1 MRCCWLLV
9 GPLTLLIAL
18 GEAATP
24 LEAADP
30 IPAAPKPTNSVD
42 FAKQIAP
49 FLTKYCT
56 SCHAG
61 TKPKGDLALDGFK
74 DLAAAL
80 KKPDVWEGVAER
92 MRSKEM
98 PPPKKPQPADGERN
112 MVLAWIESIRPKTAC
127 TLNQDPGRPT
137 LRRLNRV
144 EYNNTIRDLMG
155 VDFHPADDFPAD
167 DVGYGFDNIGD
178 VLSMPP
184 ILMEKYLTAA
194 EKIVAAAFAKPDTR
208 KRIVIV
214 EPRGNLSKEEAA
226 RQVLAAFVPRAYRR
240 SASYEEI
247 KRLLKLFEVGQ
258 KSGESFDASL
268 GLAIQA
274 ALVSPNFLFRVE
286 LDRAP
291 NDPKAVHPISDF
303 ELASRL
309 SYFLWSSMPDQELF
323 DLANKGE
330 LRKNDNLAGQVR
342 RMLKDPKSHALTEN
356 FAGQWLQ
363 TRRLE
368 TSTPDPKLFKDYSPK
383 LKADMAKE
391 TELFFEA
398 VMREDRN
405 VLEFLDADFTFLN
418 ERLAKLYGIEGVKGD
433 QFRRVDLK
441 GGERGG
447 ILTMASILTI
457 TSNPTRTSPVKRG
470 KWILE
475 NILGSPPP
483 PPPPEAGELSEKKNI
498 VESAP
503 LRKRMEQHRADPNC
517 ATCHQKMDPLG
528 FGFENFDAVGAWRT
542 KDGKFDIDPAGVLPD
557 GKSFKG
563 PKELKAILKG
573 KEKEFRKCLADRMLT
588 YALGRGLETY
598 DKCAVDKI
606 ADELAKNEYRFS
618 SLVIS
623 IVKSEPFQMR
633 RGMAAKGP

>member
-1 MRCCWLLV
+1 
-9 GPLTLLIAL
+9 L
-18 GEAATP
+18 GESP
-24 LEAADP
+24 VPVEAVD
-30 IPAAPKPTNSVD
+30 PKPADLKATNSID
-42 FAKQIAP
+42 FTKQIVP
-49 FLTKYCT
+49 FLVKYCN

-61 TKPKGDLALDGFK
+61 NKPKGDLALDGFK
-74 DLAAAL
+74 DLVTAV

-92 MRSKEM
+92 LRSKEM
-98 PPPKKPQPADGERN
+98 PPQKKPQPSNSERDT
-112 MVLAWIESIRPKTAC
+112 VLAWIEAIQPKTAC
-127 TLNQDPGRPT
+127 DLNKDPGRPT

-194 EKIVAAAFAKPDTR
+194 EKIVAAAFAKPEIR
-208 KRIVIV
+208 KRIVIA
-214 EPRGNLSKEEAA
+214 EPVGNLSKEQAA
-226 RQVLAAFVPRAYRR
+226 RRILAAFVPRAYRR
-240 SASYEEI
+240 SAGDEEI

-274 ALVSPNFLFRVE
+274 VLVSPNFLFRVE

-291 NDPKAVHPISDF
+291 NDSKAVHPISDF
-303 ELASRL
+303 ELASRV

-323 DLANKGE
+323 DLAKKGE
-330 LRKNDNLAGQVR
+330 LRKNDNLAQQVK

-368 TSTPDPKLFKDYSPK
+368 TSTPDAKLFKDYNPK

-433 QFRRVDLK
+433 QFRRVELK
-441 GGERGG
+441 DGERGG

-475 NILGSPPP
+475 NILGTPPP
-483 PPPPEAGELSEKKNI
+483 PPPPEAGELSEKKDVI
-498 VESAP
+498 ESAS

-563 PKELKAILKG
+563 PKELKTILKG

-588 YALGRGLETY
+588 YALGRGLESY
-598 DKCAVDKI
+598 DKCAVDQI
-606 ADELAKNEYRFS
+606 ADELAKNQYRFS

-633 RGMAAKGP
+633 RGTAAAANKP